1 IMINP
6 VTQDRMFE
14 LKNLP
19 PELYPK
25 VQNLKE
31 GEVSI
36 AFTSPTRT
44 GKTRY
49 EIYTVSDRI
58 EEHEADF
65 AIDYVKI
72 KNFALQAKR
81 IKAIEK
87 WKNEKI
93 AETYIKL
100 NGDYRTCDYS
110 SNWIKQ

>member
-1 IMINP
+1 MSGEEKVEGDLQEEKENLQEEDTPQSIHDYTI
-6 VTQDRMFE
+6 DR
-14 LKNLP
+14 
-19 PELYPK
+19 
-25 VQNLKE
+25 V
-31 GEVSI
+31 GEQLSAI
-36 AFTSPTRT
+36 T
-44 GKTRY
+44 
-49 EIYTVSDRI
+49 
-58 EEHEADF
+58 EADF